1 MNEENYLEHD
11 FTHQNQGA
19 NMAYSN
25 DISRIEDFL
34 MKQPDRISKEN
45 SIEEY
50 ENMLKN
56 PKDSNNGAK
65 NQIDKTG
72 NSSGK
77 TTSY

>member
-1 MNEENYLEHD
+1 
-11 FTHQNQGA
+11 
-19 NMAYSN
+19 MAYSN